1 MSARLT
7 LGPVLYHWPP
17 ESLRDFYF
25 RIADEAPLD
34 TVYLGEVVCAKRAAL
49 FEPYMDEVAARLHAA
64 GKEVVRST
72 LALVMNE
79 REMATVRAVAA
90 GPWTVE
96 ANDMSCIGLLHRRR
110 HVIGPFI
117 NIYNED
123 TLGCLARFGA
133 LRACLPAEL
142 PAASLAALAR
152 AGGVEIE
159 IQVFGRLPLAISAR
173 CYHARSRDLTRDG
186 CRFVCG
192 EDPDGMAVSS
202 LDDEPVFAVN
212 GPQTLS
218 VTYCNL
224 LGELGEMRDMGVAAF
239 RLWPQSCDMVAVA
252 ALFRDVLDGRR
263 ESAGADAALAV
274 IAGGAAFSNGF
285 YHGVSGRENSRRPE
299 N

>member
-1 MSARLT
+1 MSAKLT
-7 LGPVLYHWPP
+7 LGPVLYHWAS

-34 TVYLGEVVCAKRAAL
+34 TVYLGEVVCAKRAPL
-49 FEPYMDEVAARLHAA
+49 FEHAIDEVAARLEAA

-79 REMATVRAVAA
+79 SELDAARAAA
-90 GPWTVE
+90 DGPWMVE
-96 ANDMSCIGLLHRRR
+96 ANDMSCVSLLESRR

-123 TLGCLARFGA
+123 TLGCLARLGA
-133 LRACLPAEL
+133 VRACLPAEL
-142 PAASLAALAR
+142 PAASLATLAR
-152 AGGVEIE
+152 AGGIEIE
-159 IQVFGRLPLAISAR
+159 VQAFGRLPLAISAR

-186 CRFVCG
+186 CQFVCG

-224 LGELGEMRDMGVAAF
+224 LAELGEMRDIGVAAF
-239 RLWPQSCDMVAVA
+239 RLWPQFCDMVAVA
-252 ALFRDVLDGRR
+252 GLFRDVLDGRKD
-263 ESAGADAALAV
+263 SAEADAELAALTGDAS
-274 IAGGAAFSNGF
+274 FSNGF
-285 YHGVSGRENSRRPE
+285 YHATTGAAFIAP
-299 N
+299 

>member
-1 MSARLT
+1 MNVRLT

-17 ESLRDFYF
+17 GSLRDFYF

-34 TVYLGEVVCAKRAAL
+34 TVYLGEVVCAKRAPL
-49 FEPYMDEVAARLHAA
+49 FDHYIDEVAQRLHAA

-79 REMATVRAVAA
+79 REMATVRAVAE
-90 GPWTVE
+90 GPWMVE
-96 ANDMSCIGLLHRRR
+96 ANDMSCVSLLRSRG

-173 CYHARSRDLTRDG
+173 CYHARSRGLTRAG
-186 CRFVCG
+186 CLFVCG
-192 EDPDGMAVSS
+192 EDADGMAVSS
-202 LDDEPVFAVN
+202 LDDEPIFAIT

-224 LGELGEMRDMGVAAF
+224 LAELGEMQDKGVAAF

-252 ALFRDVLDGRR
+252 GLFRDVLDGRKD
-263 ESAGADAALAV
+263 SAEADAALAA
-274 IAGGAAFSNGF
+274 ITGDALFSNGF
-285 YHGVSGRENSRRPE
+285 YHGVSGWKNRR
-299 N
+299 

>member
-1 MSARLT
+1 MSAKLT
-7 LGPVLYHWPP
+7 LGPVLYHWPS

-34 TVYLGEVVCAKRAAL
+34 TVYIGEVVCAKRAPL
-49 FEPYMDEVAARLHAA
+49 FKHIDEVAARLDAA

-72 LALVMNE
+72 LVLVMNE
-79 REMATVRAVAA
+79 RELDATRAAA
-90 GPWTVE
+90 DGPWMVE
-96 ANDMSCIGLLHRRR
+96 ANDMSCVSLLEHRR

-123 TLGCLARFGA
+123 TLGCLARLGA
-133 LRACLPAEL
+133 VRACLPAEL
-142 PAASLAALAR
+142 PAASIAALTR
-152 AGGVEIE
+152 AGGIEIE
-159 IQVFGRLPLAISAR
+159 VQAFGRLPLAISAR

-186 CRFVCG
+186 CQFVCD

-224 LGELGEMRDMGVAAF
+224 LAELGEMRDIGVAAF

-252 ALFRDVLDGRR
+252 GLFRDVLDGRKD
-263 ESAGADAALAV
+263 SAEADAELAALTGGAD
-274 IAGGAAFSNGF
+274 FSNGF
-285 YHGVSGRENSRRPE
+285 YHATSGAAFIAP
-299 N
+299 